1 LAGSEPRE
9 RGHRLDPPTLSG
21 QSLEN
26 AMLRHSRRTLFIAAL
41 LLFPAQAF
49 AGESLVGPGGKP
61 GVATEWSSAGGNVT
75 ISVKNGFNPAAV
87 AAAIQKGVAGSTA
100 KVDGGKVVVS
110 GVAQAKLLSALE
122 KISVEPG
129 MDDVD
134 SNFAAIQNMG
144 GGEEEGSGS
153 SIRASKT
160 TDFSEVMKESALIAT
175 VKQVQQG
182 SFPVAFLVLKVV
194 EVPAGA
200 PEAIKKG
207 ATITVVPRIRTL
219 EGGSIDPKDSQSTL
233 NVGAWFARPGD
244 KVAIRLGSAVKDKK
258 DTWLATSYERR

>member
-1 LAGSEPRE
+1 MFQLRRALLVVLLLAPAPALAGE
-9 RGHRLDPPTLSG
+9 
-21 QSLEN
+21 
-26 AMLRHSRRTLFIAAL
+26 A
-41 LLFPAQAF
+41 
-49 AGESLVGPGGKP
+49 LVGAGGKP

-75 ISVKNGFNPAAV
+75 LTVKNGFNPAAV
-87 AAAIQKGVAGSTA
+87 AAAIQKGVAGSQA

-153 SIRASKT
+153 SIRASKV
-160 TDFSEVMKESALIAT
+160 TDFSEVMKEAALVAT

-182 SFPVAFLVLKVV
+182 SFPVTFLVLKVV
-194 EVPAGA
+194 ELPAAGA
-200 PEAIKKG
+200 PEGIKKG
-207 ATITVVPRIRTL
+207 STITVVPRIRTL
-219 EGGSIDPKDSQSTL
+219 EGGSIDPKDAQSTL

-244 KVAIRLGSAVKDKK
+244 KVAVRLGGPVKDKK
-258 DTWLATSYERR
+258 DTWLATSFERR